1 MMWSQ
6 MGVERVPDKY
16 VFRRWCKNVKR
27 FHTKI
32 WINYDKS
39 STSIEA
45 HRHDNMCNIFNKVV
59 DLAEDSQE
67 KYNMVM
73 TRVRE
78 IKRELMETSVVCES
92 NVVSFGDDTGTR
104 IVDISLGDG
113 VIPFKQSTNILDPEG
128 ARLSD
133 WNM

>member
-27 FHTKI
+27 
-32 WINYDKS
+32 S

-92 NVVSFGDDTGTR
+92 NVVSFGD
-104 IVDISLGDG
+104 G

>member
-1 MMWSQ
+1 
-6 MGVERVPDKY
+6 
-16 VFRRWCKNVKR
+16 
-27 FHTKI
+27 
-32 WINYDKS
+32 
-39 STSIEA
+39 
-45 HRHDNMCNIFNKVV
+45 MCNIFNKVV